1 MGFTNMKVRTPGLLA
16 AMVLAVCLVAA
27 TAPAQAQSFGGM
39 SALDLESARD
49 SFFQSADHD
58 GDFALSSEEQLS
70 ALGASNAD
78 LFECWDDDGDG
89 LCSYT
94 EFLDSGQK
102 VFSELDVNGDGRLSP
117 EEIQS
122 AQ

>member
-1 MGFTNMKVRTPGLLA
+1 MGFTNMMIRTPGLLA
-16 AMVLAVCLVAA
+16 AMVLVVCALA
-27 TAPAQAQSFGGM
+27 TAAPAQAQSFGGM
-39 SALDLESARD
+39 SPPDLESARD
-49 SFFQSADHD
+49 SYFQQADHD